1 MVLILSDSASDPKT
15 TMMLKKLREKN
26 VGYNSLSRLEEII
39 VKYKNEVQSETVQ
52 TNPSNTTSTKPY
64 GWEKRK

>member
-15 TMMLKKLREKN
+15 TMMLRKLREKN

-39 VKYKNEVQSETVQ
+39 VKYKNEVNNVVEK
-52 TNPSNTTSTKPY
+52 PSNTNSTMKQM
-64 GWEKRK
+64 RS